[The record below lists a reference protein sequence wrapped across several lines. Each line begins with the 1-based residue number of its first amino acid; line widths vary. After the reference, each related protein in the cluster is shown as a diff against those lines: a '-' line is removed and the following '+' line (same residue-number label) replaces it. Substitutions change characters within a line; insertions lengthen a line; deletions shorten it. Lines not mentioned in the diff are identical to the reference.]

1 MAGLATFNFKLSQ
14 LYPGAGE
21 HRINTCGNP
30 DCSNFGQPMTVRAE
44 RKAVWKEKRPDFT
57 PEQTKL
63 VEMHGPGAYKL
74 AGADKKHRRVSRVFA
89 HQNNPHVWSDQRTV
103 RCLGQTYDGNICD
116 SGFSILSPDH
126 LDEEIDRLRNFNGVL
141 DGHSCGACGTR
152 LLDEPDEFA
161 LDGVHERSKDRK
173 GNPVRL
179 KKTPSSL
186 RLLHK
191 PCRGKKGA
199 RFSVSLPHAGQKT
212 TADNLKILA
221 ALLNSAG
228 IVDIQRIVG
237 TAATGKKI
245 GISRIYDRIEWLE
258 GVFLAY
264 EREMLR
270 RWKDKVERSGDSVEH
285 LLSHDDMVLMV
296 NWETSTDRRN
306 TQLNCAITADAR
318 SGYVYR
324 LDVDFDPRV
333 RPLDMFNATYLD
345 QAGMPQNLENLYP
358 NRNMQSAPKFSW
370 QRPTGRYHEP
380 QFFAACVN
388 EIKAFQSR
396 AKRRM
401 PKKDTNQQVAQ
412 SDLIQRTKGM
422 IANIQM
428 ISEGWF
434 GFPIDESDERG
445 SFKGVTTR
453 DIYTKGAHFA
463 LLKEMLPRGSI
474 VLTTEQEATLPPLLP
489 HIFDKEIRED
499 RFAWLVMTFNKKA
512 TKPEKLGK
520 VKEYRKARK
529 QFHNDGM
536 YDGRFAPETDAQTV
550 SEAFIADRME
560 TALRGT
566 TARIQIS
573 SYQSEV
579 FPSLWV
585 RSSTQVSGEIDK
597 TVGFPVLPRN
607 PRRTLKKLPFDQE
620 NLSQD
625 LREELAPWIYK
636 AALQPVSSLM
646 NSLRERM
653 SVAARA
659 GSGGARVGGSYIQGA
674 IFNPRTLIA
683 LLNIYR
689 VHYNFFEP
697 RPYAC
702 PYEEIDGLIA
712 PPKLTPRALRI
723 PGTDEF
729 VDLPPRARRT
739 RARLTPAMRHGME
752 AFTKRKDG
760 TQDPPDLYRV
770 LYRPWL
776 YMGTKLGARFERSRV
791 SSKAEATASSSGD
804 RAF

>member
-21 HRINTCGNP
+21 HLINTCANP
-30 DCSNFGQPMTVRAE
+30 DCSNFGQQLTDRAT
-44 RKAVWKEKRPDFT
+44 RISKWKERRPNAS
-57 PEQTKL
+57 PEQLQL
-63 VEMHGPGAYKL
+63 VETHGPGAYKL

-89 HQNNPHVWSDQRTV
+89 YQDDPHVWSDQRTV
-103 RCLGQTYDGNICD
+103 RCLGQTHEGKICD

-126 LDEEIDRLRNFNGVL
+126 LEEEIERLRNFNGVL
-141 DGHSCGACGTR
+141 DGTSCGACGKR
-152 LLDEPDEFA
+152 FLDDPDEFA
-161 LDGVHERSKDRK
+161 LDGVHERTKDHE
-173 GNPVRL
+173 GNPLRR
-179 KKTPSSL
+179 KKTPLSL
-186 RLLHK
+186 RVLHK
-191 PCRGKKGA
+191 PCRGNKGA
-199 RFSVSLPHAGQKT
+199 RFAVALPHAGQKT
-212 TADNLKILA
+212 TADNLRILGA
-221 ALLNSAG
+221 VLNSAG
-228 IVDIQRIVG
+228 IVDIQRMIG

-245 GISRIYDRIEWLE
+245 GMSRIYDRIEWLE

-270 RWKDKVERSGDSVEH
+270 RWKNKVDQSGEAVEH
-285 LLSHDDMVLMV
+285 LLSHDDMVLTV

-324 LDVDFDPRV
+324 LDVDFDPRAT
-333 RPLDMFNATYLD
+333 PLDMFNATYLD
-345 QAGMPQNLENLYP
+345 EVGMPQNLEHEYLNSKV
-358 NRNMQSAPKFSW
+358 RKAPKFSW

-401 PKKDTNQQVAQ
+401 PKKDKA
-412 SDLIQRTKGM
+412 QRTERDEVIARTNGM
-422 IANIQM
+422 IANIRM

-434 GFPIDESDERG
+434 GFPIDESEERG
-445 SFKGVTTR
+445 SFKGVTTK

-489 HIFDKEIRED
+489 HIFDEEIRED
-499 RFAWLVMTFNKKA
+499 RFAWLAMTFNKKA
-512 TKPEKLGK
+512 TKPEKLRK

-529 QFHNDGM
+529 RFHNDGM
-536 YDGRFAPETDAQTV
+536 YAGRFDPETDAQIV
-550 SEAFIADRME
+550 GEAFIADRME

-566 TARIQIS
+566 AAHFQIS
-573 SYQSEV
+573 NYRSEI

-585 RSSTQVSGEIDK
+585 RSSTQASGEIDK
-597 TVGFPVLPRN
+597 TVGFPILPRHL
-607 PRRTLKKLPFDQE
+607 RTALKKVPFDQE
-620 NLSQD
+620 DLSQD
-625 LREELAPWIYK
+625 LREELAPWVYK
-636 AALQPVSSLM
+636 ATLQPVSSFM

-659 GSGGARVGGSYIQGA
+659 GSGGARIGGSYIQGA

-689 VHYNFFEP
+689 IHYNFFEP

-702 PYEEIDGLIA
+702 PYEEIDALID
-712 PPKLTPRALRI
+712 PPKLTARALRI

-729 VDLPPRARRT
+729 VDLPPRARRSRT
-739 RARLTPAMRHGME
+739 RMTPAMRHGMD

-760 TQDPPDLYRV
+760 TQDPPDIYRM

-776 YMGTKLGARFERSRV
+776 YMGTKLGARFERSRG
-791 SSKAEATASSSGD
+791 SQAKKAVA
-804 RAF
+804 RP

>member
-14 LYPGAGE
+14 LYPGAGKY
-21 HRINTCGNP
+21 RINTCGNP
-30 DCSNFGQPMTVRAE
+30 DCSNFGQPLTERAT
-44 RKAVWKEKRPDFT
+44 RKSTWKGKRPDLT
-57 PEQTKL
+57 PEQLKL

-74 AGADKKHRRVSRVFA
+74 AGADKKHRRVSRVFSY
-89 HQNNPHVWSDQRTV
+89 QNNPHAWSDQRTI
-103 RCLGQTYDGNICD
+103 RCLGQTYEGNTCN

-141 DGHSCGACGTR
+141 DGPSCGACGTR
-152 LLDEPDEFA
+152 FLDDPDEFA
-161 LDGVHERSKDRK
+161 LDGIHERSKDHEGK
-173 GNPVRL
+173 PVRRN
-179 KKTPSSL
+179 KTPSSL
-186 RLLHK
+186 RVLHK

-212 TADNLKILA
+212 TADNLRILGA
-221 ALLNSAG
+221 VLNSAG
-228 IVDIQRIVG
+228 IVDIQRSIG
-237 TAATGKKI
+237 TAAIGKKI
-245 GISRIYDRIEWLE
+245 GMSRIYDRIEWLE
-258 GVFLAY
+258 AVFLAY
-264 EREMLR
+264 EREMLQ
-270 RWKDKVERSGDSVEH
+270 RWKEKVERSGERVEH
-285 LLSHDDMVLMV
+285 LLSHDDMVLSV

-306 TQLNCAITADAR
+306 TQLHCAITADAR

-324 LDVDFDPRV
+324 LDVDFDPRAT
-333 RPLDMFNATYLD
+333 PLDTFNSTYLD
-345 QAGMPQNLENLYP
+345 QNGMPQNLEHLYP
-358 NRNMQSAPKFSW
+358 NSKVQSAPKFSW

-401 PKKDTNQQVAQ
+401 PKKDKSQQAAR
-412 SDLIQRTKGM
+412 SALIQRTKGM
-422 IANIQM
+422 IADIRM

-434 GFPIDESDERG
+434 GFPIDESEERG
-445 SFKGVTTR
+445 SFKGMTTR
-453 DIYTKGAHFA
+453 DTYTKGAHFA

-489 HIFDKEIRED
+489 RIFDEEIRED
-499 RFAWLVMTFNKKA
+499 RFAWLAMTFNKKA
-512 TKPEKLGK
+512 TKPEKIGK

-536 YDGRFAPETDAQTV
+536 YAGRFDPATDAQTV
-550 SEAFIADRME
+550 TEAFIADRME
-560 TALRGT
+560 TALRGNG
-566 TARIQIS
+566 ARFQIS
-573 SYQSEV
+573 NYQSV
-579 FPSLWV
+579 IFPSLWV
-585 RSSTQVSGEIDK
+585 RSSTQASGEIDK
-597 TVGFPVLPRN
+597 TVGFPILPRHL
-607 PRRTLKKLPFDQE
+607 RRTLKKLPFDQE
-620 NLSQD
+620 ELSQD
-625 LREELAPWIYK
+625 LREELAPWVYK
-636 AALQPVSSLM
+636 ATLQPVSSFM

-697 RPYAC
+697 RPYTC
-702 PYEEIDGLIA
+702 PYEEIDDLVD
-712 PPKLTPRALRI
+712 PPKLTARALRI

-729 VDLPPRARRT
+729 VDLPPRARRS
-739 RARLTPAMRHGME
+739 RARMTPAMRHGMD

-760 TQDPPDLYRV
+760 TLEPPDIYRM

-776 YMGTKLGARFERSRV
+776 YMGTKLGARFERSR
-791 SSKAEATASSSGD
+791 SSAKAEATASS
-804 RAF
+804 

>member
-1 MAGLATFNFKLSQ
+1 MTNLAKFNFKLSQ
-14 LYPGAGE
+14 LYPGAGK
-21 HRINTCGNP
+21 HLINTCGNP
-30 DCSNFGQPMTVRAE
+30 DCSNFGQPLTGRAD
-44 RKAVWKEKRPDFT
+44 RKFFWKQKHPDLS
-57 PEQTKL
+57 PEQLKL
-63 VEMHGPGAYKL
+63 IEMHGPGAYKL

-89 HQNNPHVWSDQRTV
+89 YENNPHGWSDQRTV
-103 RCLGQTYDGNICD
+103 RCQGQTHDGYLCD
-116 SGFSILSPDH
+116 TGFSILSPDH
-126 LDEEIDRLRNFNGVL
+126 LNEEIDRLRNFNGIL
-141 DGHSCGACGTR
+141 DGPSCGACGKR
-152 LLDEPDEFA
+152 FLDDPDEFA
-161 LDGVHERSKDRK
+161 LDGAHERSKDREGK
-173 GNPVRL
+173 LLRR

-186 RLLHK
+186 RVLHK
-191 PCRGKKGA
+191 PCRGQKGA
-199 RFSVSLPHAGQKT
+199 LFSISLPHAGQKT
-212 TADNLKILA
+212 TADNLRILGA
-221 ALLNSAG
+221 VLNSAG
-228 IVDIQRIVG
+228 IVDIQRMIG
-237 TAATGKKI
+237 TATTGKKI
-245 GISRIYDRIEWLE
+245 GMSRIYDRIEWLE
-258 GVFLAY
+258 AVFLAY

-270 RWKDKVERSGDSVEH
+270 RWKDKIERSGENVEH
-285 LLSHDDMVLMV
+285 LLSHDDMVLSV

-324 LDVDFDPRV
+324 LDVDFDPRAT
-333 RPLDMFNATYLD
+333 PLDLFNATYLD
-345 QAGMPQNLENLYP
+345 EAGMPKNLEQLYP
-358 NRNMQSAPKFSW
+358 NSKVQSAPKFSW
-370 QRPTGRYHEP
+370 QRPTGRYHES

-401 PKKDTNQQVAQ
+401 PKKDKSQQAAR
-412 SDLIQRTKGM
+412 SALIQRTKGM
-422 IANIQM
+422 ITNIRM

-434 GFPIDESDERG
+434 GFPIDESEERG
-445 SFKGVTTR
+445 SFKGMTTR

-499 RFAWLVMTFNKKA
+499 RFTWLAMSFNKKA

-536 YDGRFAPETDAQTV
+536 YAGRFDFETDAQTV
-550 SEAFIADRME
+550 SEAFIAEHME
-560 TALRGT
+560 TALRGNG
-566 TARIQIS
+566 APFQIS
-573 SYQSEV
+573 NYQSEV

-585 RSSTQVSGEIDK
+585 RSSTQASGEIDK
-597 TVGFPVLPRN
+597 TVGFPILPRN
-607 PRRTLKKLPFDQE
+607 LRRTMKKLAFDQE
-620 NLSQD
+620 ELSQD
-625 LREELAPWIYK
+625 LREELAPWVYK
-636 AALQPVSSLM
+636 ATLQPVSSFM

-702 PYEEIDGLIA
+702 PYEAIDDLVD
-712 PPKLTPRALRI
+712 PPKLTSRALRI
-723 PGTDEF
+723 PGTEEF
-729 VDLPPRARRT
+729 VDLPPRARRP
-739 RARLTPAMRHGME
+739 RPRMTPAMRHGMD

-760 TQDPPDLYRV
+760 TQDPPDIYRM

-776 YMGTKLGARFERSRV
+776 YMGTKLGARFERSRRNIKT
-791 SSKAEATASSSGD
+791 KAITNHEKG
-804 RAF
+804 

>member
-1 MAGLATFNFKLSQ
+1 MAGLAKFNFKLSQ

-21 HRINTCGNP
+21 HHINTCGNP
-30 DCSNFGQPMTVRAE
+30 DCSNFGHSLTERAT
-44 RKAVWKEKRPDFT
+44 RKSTWREERPDLT
-57 PEQTKL
+57 PEQRKL

-89 HQNNPHVWSDQRTV
+89 YKNNPHAWSDQRTV
-103 RCLGQTYDGNICD
+103 RCLGQTHEGNTCD

-126 LDEEIDRLRNFNGVL
+126 LEEEIDRLRNFNGVL
-141 DGHSCGACGTR
+141 DGPSCGSCGKR
-152 LLDEPDEFA
+152 FLDDPDEFA
-161 LDGVHERSKDRK
+161 LDGVHERSKDRE
-173 GNPVRL
+173 GEPVRRN
-179 KKTPSSL
+179 KTPSSL
-186 RLLHK
+186 RVLHK
-191 PCRGKKGA
+191 SCQGKKGA

-212 TADNLKILA
+212 TADNLKILGA
-221 ALLNSAG
+221 VLNSAG
-228 IVDIQRIVG
+228 IVDIQRMIG

-245 GISRIYDRIEWLE
+245 GMSRIYDRIEWLE

-270 RWKDKVERSGDSVEH
+270 RWKNKVERSRDRVEH
-285 LLSHDDMVLMV
+285 LLSHDDMVLTV

-324 LDVDFDPRV
+324 LDVDFDPRAT
-333 RPLDMFNATYLD
+333 PLEIFNATYLD
-345 QAGMPQNLENLYP
+345 QEGMPQNLEHAYP
-358 NRNMQSAPKFSW
+358 NSKVQSAPKFSW

-401 PKKDTNQQVAQ
+401 PKKDKSQQSAR
-412 SDLIQRTKGM
+412 SALIQRTKGM
-422 IANIQM
+422 IADIRM

-434 GFPIDESDERG
+434 GFPIDESEERG
-445 SFKGVTTR
+445 SFKGMTTR
-453 DIYTKGAHFA
+453 DTYTKGAHFA
-463 LLKEMLPRGSI
+463 LLKEMLPWGSI

-489 HIFDKEIRED
+489 HIFDEEIRED
-499 RFAWLVMTFNKKA
+499 RFTWLAMNFNKKA

-536 YDGRFAPETDAQTV
+536 FAGRFDLDTDAQTV
-550 SEAFIADRME
+550 SEAFIADHME

-566 TARIQIS
+566 AAQFQIS
-573 SYQSEV
+573 NYQSET

-585 RSSTQVSGEIDK
+585 RSPTQASGEIDK
-597 TVGFPVLPRN
+597 TVGFPILPRHL
-607 PRRTLKKLPFDQE
+607 RRTLKKLPFDQE
-620 NLSQD
+620 EMSQD
-625 LREELAPWIYK
+625 LRDELAPWVYK
-636 AALQPVSSLM
+636 ATLQPVSSFM

-702 PYEEIDGLIA
+702 PYEEIDDLID
-712 PPKLTPRALRI
+712 PPKLATRVLRI
-723 PGTDEF
+723 PGTHEF
-729 VDLPPRARRT
+729 VDLPPRARRS
-739 RARLTPAMRHGME
+739 RARKTPAMRHGMD

-760 TQDPPDLYRV
+760 TQDPPDIYRM

-776 YMGTKLGARFERSRV
+776 YMGTKLGARFERSK
-791 SSKAEATASSSGD
+791 SSAKAKSAASS
-804 RAF
+804 

>member
-1 MAGLATFNFKLSQ
+1 MTSLATLNFKLSQ

-21 HRINTCGNP
+21 HCINTCANP
-30 DCSNFGQPMTVRAE
+30 DCSNFGHPLTGRAT
-44 RKAVWKEKRPDFT
+44 RKSIWEEKRPDLT
-57 PEQTKL
+57 PEQLKF

-74 AGADKKHRRVSRVFA
+74 AGASEKHRRISRVFA
-89 HQNNPHVWSDQRTV
+89 YQNNPHVWSDQRTI
-103 RCLGQTYDGNICD
+103 RCLGQTHEGKICD

-141 DGHSCGACGTR
+141 DGPSCGACGKR
-152 LLDEPDEFA
+152 FLDDPDEFA

-173 GNPVRL
+173 GQPVRQ
-179 KKTPSSL
+179 KRTPTSL
-186 RLLHK
+186 RVLHK

-212 TADNLKILA
+212 TADNLRILGA
-221 ALLNSAG
+221 VLNSAG
-228 IVDIQRIVG
+228 IVDVQRSIG
-237 TAATGKKI
+237 IAGKKI
-245 GISRIYDRIEWLE
+245 GMSRIYDRIEWLE

-270 RWKDKVERSGDSVEH
+270 RWNDKVEQSGKAVEH
-285 LLSHDDMVLMV
+285 LLSHDDMVLTV

-324 LDVDFDPRV
+324 LDVDFDPRAT
-333 RPLDMFNATYLD
+333 PLDTFNATYLD
-345 QAGMPQNLENLYP
+345 QAGMPQNLEHLYP
-358 NRNMQSAPKFSW
+358 NSKVQSAPKFSW

-401 PKKDTNQQVAQ
+401 PKKDKSQQAAR
-412 SDLIQRTKGM
+412 SALIQRTKGM
-422 IANIQM
+422 IANIRM

-434 GFPIDESDERG
+434 GFPIDESEERG
-445 SFKGVTTR
+445 SFKGMTTR

-463 LLKEMLPRGSI
+463 LLKEILSRGSI

-489 HIFDKEIRED
+489 HIFDEEIRED
-499 RFAWLVMTFNKKA
+499 RFAWMAMSFNKKA
-512 TKPEKLGK
+512 TKPEKLDK

-536 YDGRFAPETDAQTV
+536 YAGRFDPGTDAQTV
-550 SEAFIADRME
+550 SEAFIADRMA

-566 TARIQIS
+566 AAHFQIS
-573 SYQSEV
+573 NYQSEV
-579 FPSLWV
+579 FPALWV
-585 RSSTQVSGEIDK
+585 RSATQASGEIDK
-597 TVGFPVLPRN
+597 TVGFPILPRHM
-607 PRRTLKKLPFDQE
+607 RRTLKKLPFDQE
-620 NLSQD
+620 ELSQD
-625 LREELAPWIYK
+625 LREELAPWVYK
-636 AALQPVSSLM
+636 ATLQPVSSFM

-659 GSGGARVGGSYIQGA
+659 GSGGARVGGSYVQGA

-697 RPYAC
+697 RPYTC
-702 PYEEIDGLIA
+702 PYEEIDDLVD

-729 VDLPPRARRT
+729 VDLPPRARRS
-739 RARLTPAMRHGME
+739 RARMTPAMRHGMD
-752 AFTKRKDG
+752 AFTQRNDG
-760 TQDPPDLYRV
+760 TQDPPDIYRM

-776 YMGTKLGARFERSRV
+776 YMGTKLGARFERSRGRQKHQV
-791 SSKAEATASSSGD
+791 PASS
-804 RAF
+804 

>member
-1 MAGLATFNFKLSQ
+1 MRLRFLH
-14 LYPGAGE
+14 P
-21 HRINTCGNP
+21 
-30 DCSNFGQPMTVRAE
+30 
-44 RKAVWKEKRPDFT
+44 
-57 PEQTKL
+57 
-63 VEMHGPGAYKL
+63 
-74 AGADKKHRRVSRVFA
+74 VS
-89 HQNNPHVWSDQRTV
+89 
-103 RCLGQTYDGNICD
+103 
-116 SGFSILSPDH
+116 DH
-126 LDEEIDRLRNFNGVL
+126 LDEEIDRLRNYNGVL
-141 DGHSCGACGTR
+141 DGPSCGACGKR
-152 LLDEPDEFA
+152 FLDDPDEFA
-161 LDGVHERSKDRK
+161 LDGVHERSKDSNGKPIRK
-173 GNPVRL
+173 R
-179 KKTPSSL
+179 KTPSSL
-186 RLLHK
+186 RVLHK
-191 PCRGKKGA
+191 PCRGQKGA

-212 TADNLKILA
+212 TADNLRTLGA
-221 ALLNSAG
+221 VLNSAG
-228 IVDIQRIVG
+228 IVDIQRMIG

-245 GISRIYDRIEWLE
+245 GMSRIYDRIEWLE

-270 RWKDKVERSGDSVEH
+270 RWKNKVDRCGEAVEH
-285 LLSHDDMVLMV
+285 LFSHDDMVLTV

-324 LDVDFDPRV
+324 LDVDFDPRAT
-333 RPLDMFNATYLD
+333 PLDMFNAKYLGKD
-345 QAGMPQNLENLYP
+345 GLPQNLEHLYP
-358 NRNMQSAPKFSW
+358 DSKVKAAPKFSW
-370 QRPTGRYHEP
+370 QRPTGRCHEP

-388 EIKAFQSR
+388 ELKTFQSR

-401 PKKDTNQQVAQ
+401 PRKGDAQKAARDNVIERTN
-412 SDLIQRTKGM
+412 SMIENIRT
-422 IANIQM
+422 

-434 GFPIDESDERG
+434 GFPIDTSEERG

-489 HIFDKEIRED
+489 HIFDEEIRED
-499 RFAWLVMTFNKKA
+499 RFAWLAMTFNKKA

-529 QFHNDGM
+529 QFHNEGM
-536 YDGRFAPETDAQTV
+536 YAGRFDFETDPQTV
-550 SEAFIADRME
+550 SEAFIADRMK

-566 TARIQIS
+566 ATAFQIS
-573 SYQSEV
+573 NYQSV
-579 FPSLWV
+579 LFPSLWV
-585 RSSTQVSGEIDK
+585 RSSTQASGEIDK
-597 TVGFPVLPRN
+597 VVGFPILPRHL
-607 PRRTLKKLPFDQE
+607 RRKLKQVPFDQE
-620 NLSQD
+620 ELSQD
-625 LREELAPWIYK
+625 LREEIAPWVYK
-636 AALQPVSSLM
+636 ATLQPVSSFM

-659 GSGGARVGGSYIQGA
+659 GSGGARVGGSFIQGA

-702 PYEEIDGLIA
+702 PYEEIDDLVD
-712 PPKLTPRALRI
+712 PPKLSPRALRI

-729 VDLPPRARRT
+729 VDVPPRARRS
-739 RARLTPAMRHGME
+739 RARMTPAMRHGMD

-760 TQDPPDLYRV
+760 TQDPPDIYRI

-776 YMGTKLGARFERSRV
+776 YMGTKLGARFERSRG
-791 SSKAEATASSSGD
+791 SNRTKATSPRQGQAV
-804 RAF
+804 